1 MIYLLNTPILTSHGH
16 YRFTGPLD
24 VKTVV
29 PRISSGFI
37 SAIGHTASAEF
48 LSQLLGLD
56 IPCHRIRVEMQPGD
70 SALALRLKTRLPEGK
85 VLTRTEMEA
94 LDYELGWLERL
105 QDDTTCDH
113 LDAPLS

>member
-1 MIYLLNTPILTSHGH
+1 MIYLLNTPILTTYGV

-24 VKTVV
+24 VETVAR
-29 PRISSGFI
+29 RINSGFT

-56 IPCHRIRVEMQPGD
+56 IPCQRIRVEMQPGD
-70 SALALRLKTRLPEGK
+70 TALVLRLKTRLPEGK
-85 VLTRTEMEA
+85 VLTREEIEA

-105 QDDTTCDH
+105 QEGSSSASKGV
-113 LDAPLS
+113 AP